1 MIARALAH
9 AGSRLESLLGRVFG
23 RLPIGW
29 LQLSHSRTRLAAAL
43 AGVAFANVLVFVQ
56 LGIMGSLNGSVA
68 MTYGPLRGDLL
79 VSSTDSRTLTDGSPL
94 ARRLLWVALGE
105 PGVAAAAP
113 AYLGKLDWTRADGS
127 TAQLTVYGLPVDAGR
142 FAGPLLA
149 DRLAML
155 SPRDSVLLDRRT
167 RGVAPASLAGV
178 SPDAPLAFETNGRAL
193 NAIGTVSL
201 GGGFSAD
208 GALLASDQTFFRLFP
223 TRSSATPSHLL
234 VDVAPGADPADV
246 ARRLDARLA
255 GQGVVVRTMPEA
267 MAADLRY
274 QTTQRPT
281 GVIFGFG
288 VFIGT
293 IVGIVI
299 VYQVLSTDVADH
311 LREYATFKAMGYPHR
326 FFLGIVFEEALVL
339 AVLGFVPGVLLSMA
353 IYAGMSQATGL
364 PVQMEATRAIG
375 VLLGTIAACLLS
387 GALATRRLR
396 AADPAEL
403 F

>member
-1 MIARALAH
+1 VEAVLARA
-9 AGSRLESLLGRVFG
+9 FG

-29 LQLSHSRTRLAAAL
+29 LQLSHSKTRLAAAL

-68 MTYGPLRGDLL
+68 MTYSPLRADLL
-79 VSSTDSRTLTDGSPL
+79 VSSTDTRTLTDGSPL
-94 ARRLLWVALGE
+94 ARRLLWVARAQ
-105 PGVAAAAP
+105 PGVEAAAP
-113 AYLGKLDWTRADGS
+113 LYLGSLDWAREDGS
-127 TAQLTVYGLPVDAGR
+127 SAALTVYGIPVDAQR
-142 FAGPLLA
+142 FVGPQLA
-149 DRLAML
+149 ERLHSLAL
-155 SPRDSVLLDRRT
+155 RDTALIDLRT
-167 RGVAPASLAGV
+167 RGVDPAALAGIRRE
-178 SPDAPLAFETNGRAL
+178 APLAFEANGRTL
-193 NAIGTVSL
+193 TAIGTLAL

-208 GALLASDQTFFRLFP
+208 GALIVSDQTFFRLFP

-234 VDVAPGADPADV
+234 IETTPGSDPAAA
-246 ARRLDARLA
+246 ARHLDAELA
-255 GQGVVVRTMPEA
+255 GAGVQVRAIEA
-267 MAADLRY
+267 AIAADLRY

-288 VFIGT
+288 VLIGA
-293 IVGIVI
+293 IVGVVI

-339 AVLGFVPGVLLSMA
+339 AVLGFIPGVLLSTA
-353 IYAGMSQATGL
+353 LYAGMSAATGL
-364 PVQMEATRAIG
+364 PVQMDALRAVS
-375 VLLGTIAACLLS
+375 VLLGTIVACLLS

>member
-1 MIARALAH
+1 MSTGLLTRLGARVEAVLARA
-9 AGSRLESLLGRVFG
+9 FG

-29 LQLSHSRTRLAAAL
+29 LQLSHSKTRLAAAL

-68 MTYGPLRGDLL
+68 MTYSPLRADLL
-79 VSSTDSRTLTDGSPL
+79 VSSSDTRTLTDGSPL
-94 ARRLLWVALGE
+94 ARRLLWVARAQ

-113 AYLGKLDWTRADGS
+113 LYLGALDWTREDGS
-127 TAQLTVYGLPVDAGR
+127 SAKLTVYGLPVEAQR
-142 FAGPLLA
+142 FAGPALQEQLRPLA
-149 DRLAML
+149 L
-155 SPRDSVLLDRRT
+155 RDTALIDRRT
-167 RGVAPASLAGV
+167 RGVDPAALAGI
-178 SPDAPLAFETNGRAL
+178 SRNAPLAFEANGRTL
-193 NAIGTVSL
+193 SAIGTLAL

-208 GALLASDQTFFRLFP
+208 GALIVSDQTFFRLFP
-223 TRSSATPSHLL
+223 ARSSATPSHLL
-234 VDVAPGADPADV
+234 IDIAPGSDAVTV
-246 ARRLDARLA
+246 ARHLGPVLAHAGVQAR
-255 GQGVVVRTMPEA
+255 PIEA
-267 MAADLRY
+267 AIAADLRY

-288 VFIGT
+288 VLIGA
-293 IVGIVI
+293 IVGVVI

-339 AVLGFVPGVLLSMA
+339 AVLGFIPGVLLSTA
-353 IYAGMSQATGL
+353 LYAGMSAATGL
-364 PVQMEATRAIG
+364 PVQMDLLRAVG
-375 VLLGTIAACLLS
+375 VLLGTIVACLLS